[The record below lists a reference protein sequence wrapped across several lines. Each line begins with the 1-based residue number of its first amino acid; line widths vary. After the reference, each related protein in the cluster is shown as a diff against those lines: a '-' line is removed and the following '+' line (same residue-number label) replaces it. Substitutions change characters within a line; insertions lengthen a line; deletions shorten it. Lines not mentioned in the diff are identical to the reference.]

1 MDAGGGGGGGARNP
15 LAARLKFGAK
25 TSQKTSLR
33 ARQAALAPKP
43 KARRA
48 ERRRLPHESTAGAS
62 SGVPLKGGK
71 LRPLPAARPGRASEL
86 PKPANDSS
94 SSDDEKSSALPQRRP
109 VPVDDAPTSFVDSL
123 NLNPQQKS
131 EFNSGS
137 FLYLRESHRASDHG
151 TLSAY
156 NLEVIPHILIDPKNY
171 YTMSQ
176 QGITHFRGDSVAFT
190 DLDSWE
196 RNFQTFWS
204 IRHIR
209 FFQVYKKWKAFYQ
222 WSKWLKNLRK
232 QRAATSLQNNLF
244 LFNMRLQ
251 KPLLHLHAN
260 CQNARETELIEVDG
274 SKTYKLA
281 EFIEVQNNRR
291 HAVAD
296 WLTKFMKQ
304 VVLLV
309 RGACDDVLDKFL
321 SKNRIDGDHK
331 LTFMERASLRKE
343 CQKLVRFVRMTDFVL
358 QDTLRFVAV
367 QSAAAFNSHVTP
379 ESLPPRKVYLTA
391 EDHAGDEDEAEA
403 SATSEGPTPLFTVDV
418 AFNKEGTLQLQP
430 PTKDFVAAIDRII
443 LDAVSVVAQPQ
454 RLMQHAEL
462 TPYTA
467 VATEKADD
475 VALEKA
481 DLPTQVLKDKAFTQS
496 RKAVLSGVEKAMVD
510 AYDYCQVFAPYNK
523 IYLENAE
530 IQENI
535 MERYRNVDVSVFRDL
550 IEKFRGQGQSFS
562 GIPYKS
568 DVGIL
573 LVDSAELKRRLLPSP
588 MECLE
593 ALQQL
598 IPILIDTDALN
609 LNTALSDINSKLQ
622 QDPKSVEAFV
632 ARLEVQK
639 EGEELMPRLRVG
651 ATRIEELRVV
661 MLDEQWHLSDSI
673 KGHIL
678 MLNEGTILLE
688 SLLQKTEQEIEPLTA
703 RFAKQISDA
712 IPQLNKKVAA
722 TRQELDDA
730 IIADADA
737 DEEVVLAHLYAQKE
751 AYEEHLETS
760 EKYAQYQSVLNQ
772 PVVEYENIEDLQGDL
787 QVKLTLW
794 ESLRDWQRLTEEY
807 KNSSMEFVDAD
818 KIKVQ
823 VQKFNKVAVVSSRQ
837 LEGNMAVQKLSGMVQ
852 EFAKLLPATMALRN
866 KSLQPRHWKKIEETI
881 HYNFSDGLE
890 NVTLGQL
897 IDIGVMEHTERLTE
911 ISTEAVQ
918 EGALDELFETKVKSI
933 WRKSEFIVNS
943 FKESKEVFI
952 LGSVEDIMTNLDD
965 SLVTLN
971 TILGSRYCGH
981 IRLDVTVYQR
991 LLVTLQETLDEW
1003 LQCQQ
1008 QWMYLESIFSAPD
1021 IQKQLPTEA
1030 KMFQDVDKAWKT
1042 IMQATYQQPNC
1053 IKAGT
1058 VKGRKENFKIYN
1070 NQLEKIQKSLE
1081 DYLETKRQLFA
1092 RFYFISNDEL
1102 LEILSQTR
1110 DPTAVQP
1117 FLRKCFDALVKLE
1130 FGKGSKSQDILAMYS
1145 PQGERVALTKN
1156 LKARGPVEEWL
1167 GAVEASMKKAL
1178 HACMKAGVIDYDERV
1193 RTRWIRLH
1201 PGQVVA
1207 TGAQIMWSRNCEA
1220 AILAMEKTPDALAK
1234 WYDENVSMVRDLVAT
1249 VRMKISKLER
1259 KVIVALVTTDVHAR
1273 DIVEE
1278 MRDAKVSK
1286 LTNFMWMKQLRYYW
1300 DTDVNDTIVRQSN
1313 ARFTYGYE
1321 YMGCTSRLV
1330 ITPLTDRCWLTI
1342 TGSIHLKLGA
1352 APAGPAGTGKT
1363 ESTKD
1368 LAKAMGMFCIVFNC
1382 SDQIDYKMMATLFA
1396 GLAQTGNWTCLD
1408 EFNRIQ
1414 IEVLSV
1420 IAQQLFTLKSS
1431 LERGDDWCD
1440 FEGRK
1445 IEVQTFSVNV
1455 TMNPGYAGRT
1465 ALPDNLKVFFRP
1477 VAMMIPDYALIA
1489 EIMLF
1494 AEGFDDSRN
1503 LARKMIKMYKLFSEQ
1518 LSQQRHYDYGL
1529 RAVKSV
1535 LVMAGGLKREAPDV
1549 LEDITLVRALRDSNV
1564 PKFLA
1569 EDLPL
1574 VFAILTDLFPGLEV
1588 PYVDYGELLVGINEE
1603 IDRAGLQRVDSF
1615 ITKVIQFYDTTNV
1628 RFGVC
1633 LVGPATGGK
1642 TTAYRVLANT
1652 MTALHEGGSE
1662 DETFGIVHLHRMNPK
1677 SITMG
1682 ELYGEFNE
1690 LTAEWTDGLASTIM
1704 RAQARDETE
1713 ERQWVT
1719 FDGPVDTL
1727 WIESLNTVLDD
1738 NMTLCLANGERIKLR
1753 PQMRII
1759 FECNDLE
1766 QASPATVSRIGVVYY
1781 SLETVQWLPC
1791 VQTWCT
1797 EKFGHLSAEVSDHI
1811 LSKFEACVD
1820 DGLTFLRKNLREPIK
1835 TMDIQITNS
1844 LCSLFTSLWTNGV
1857 SSGHIDESN
1866 TESLISIVD
1875 QLFIFSFIWTVGGSC
1890 DEASR
1895 QEFDAWASS
1904 HDVFRDTNFNAADVY
1919 GSFPDL
1925 ENGKFTPWT
1934 TIIPK
1939 FEYDKDKSFFDLVV
1953 PTLDTTRFS
1962 FILQKQLEVFA
1973 NVFFT
1978 GVTGTGKTVIVSDL
1992 INRMKPPE
2000 EEGGMDLFDISLNF
2014 SAQTVSLQI
2023 QQTIEEK
2030 LEKKK
2035 KTLLGPPGAKKILC
2049 IFVDDVNMPAV
2060 EEYGAQPP
2068 IELLRQIV
2076 GEGGIYD
2083 RQKLFW
2089 RDIDKLAMVL
2099 ASAPPGGGRNEVT
2112 ARFSSQF
2119 HLMCIPSAA
2128 EAVLESIFK
2137 TMLGGFLEAYRFNGS
2152 VVELCEKTVKATIEV
2167 YNAVAENLRPTPA
2180 KFHYTFNLRDVSK
2193 VFQGLM
2199 MVRQRQCPD
2208 TTVFTKLWLHECCR
2222 VFHDRLRNKTDQ
2234 RWFTEFV
2241 VGLLPRHFGERIS
2254 HEDLFEAST
2263 PLAFCDFLKPG
2274 DDVPYEM
2281 VKSFG
2286 QITKVL
2292 TENLEDYNLTNP
2304 TQMHLV
2310 FFRDAVEH
2318 VVRIS
2323 RVLRQPRGNAM
2334 LVGVGGSGKQS
2345 LTRIACSMADM
2356 SCFQI
2361 ELVRGYGLE
2370 GFREDL
2376 KSLMMQAGVQGKSVC
2391 FLFVDTQIV
2400 DESFLEDINNIL
2412 NTGEI
2417 TGLFE
2422 NDEINKINEEL
2433 LPIVERMGLPGSRDI
2448 IWQTFVSRVREK
2460 LHIVLCMSPVGDA
2473 LRVRCRQYPSLIN
2486 CCTID
2491 WFLGWP
2497 RDALLSVST
2506 EFLGAREEIG
2516 SVDLRNAL
2524 AELCAQIHLS
2534 VEETADKFLAELRR
2548 HTYTTPKSYLDLI
2561 SLYLEVL
2568 NEKKKE
2574 VSTARRRLS
2583 IGVSKMEETNEVV
2596 ADLQAALTKLQ
2607 PVLEQKAKETA
2618 DLLKTV
2624 TREKADAQKVREIT
2638 QKEEQKV
2645 SVKAAE
2651 VKAVKDDAQA
2661 DLDKALPA
2669 LAKALKSLDALDKK
2683 DISEVKSF
2691 AKPHQS
2697 VQTVMEAVCIL
2708 MGEKTDWAAAKRV
2721 LSDVQLMDKLKNF
2734 DKDNIS
2740 DSKLKKLRKLTAL
2753 DSMDPAAVAKVSKA
2767 CTSLCMWCH
2776 AMDIYSDVAKEVEPK
2791 RKRLADMSKT
2801 LDEAMALLA
2810 SKQADLKA
2818 VEDRVAGLQKQLED
2832 AQNESER
2839 LAKESQLTKNRLQRA
2854 ETLTLGLKDEY
2865 IRWKGSVGKLDNQ
2878 LRDLIGDCFLSAAVV
2893 SYLGP
2898 FTGDYRTEILAKW
2911 TAMASEL
2918 EIPCSAKFSLAD
2930 TLSNPVSIRQWQI
2943 DGLPTDTVSS
2953 DNAVMVTRGQRWPLM
2968 IDPEEQAKTWIKRT
2982 FKSTLDVVRITNPNM
2997 LRSLENCVRIGK
3009 PFLIED
3015 IGEFLDP
3022 ALEPI
3027 LAKAIFEQSG
3037 RRLIRIGDSD
3047 VDYDDNFKLF
3057 LTTKMPNP
3065 HYLPEVCIKVTIINF
3080 MITISGL
3087 EDQLLGEVVKKERP
3101 EIEVQK
3107 NELVQR
3113 VAGGKKT
3120 LSELENKILKMLS
3133 EAEGNI
3139 LDNAELVDTLSESK
3153 LTSNEVNKDLEEA
3166 LVTEQ
3171 EIDKLRAGYV
3181 PVSQRGALMY
3191 FEIANLS
3198 TIDPMYQYS
3207 LAYYKRLYNL
3217 CIDNADQSDD
3227 LEQRLANIIKYMT
3240 LFIFRSICRG
3250 LFARH
3255 ELLLSLLICVSIL
3268 KRDGTVPL
3276 AEWSLFLRG
3285 AGMAVN
3291 DLENPLPKII
3301 LEAGWNLAK
3310 VLDEQIPA
3318 FEGLC
3323 DKIIANKEVLKEWGS
3338 CKCPE
3343 STPIP
3348 AGFDDELTVF
3358 QKMLFLKI
3366 FREEKLIFAARDY
3379 VALNMGPEFVESPP
3393 VLMKDIYADTDPLTP
3408 VVFILSTGADPTD
3421 MFYTFCKS
3429 MKMDKK
3435 MQVVALGQGQGPR
3448 AEAAME
3454 AAQEAGTWVML
3465 QNCHLGKSWLPN
3477 LESIIDGF
3485 KDNANLH
3492 PDFRL
3497 FVTSMPVS
3505 YFPVPILQISI
3516 KLTTEP
3522 PLGIRQNM
3530 SSTLAALDDWA
3541 GGFEDVD
3548 ERVMYPWKKLSFV
3561 LTFFHAKMQERRKFG
3576 ALGFNIAYEF
3586 NNTDL
3591 DASIKILKMFLHENS
3606 YVPWDAIL
3614 FIVGQIS
3621 YGGRVTDDWDRR
3633 TVMIMLGQL
3642 TRDEVLEPDF
3652 KFSPSGVYYPPPPGT
3667 IDDYKKYV
3675 NSLPLADDC
3684 EVFGMHDNANISC
3697 QMRDTVS
3704 LLRSCIQLQPRAGN
3718 SGDGDGKTPDEVV
3731 TELAQE
3737 VESKLP
3743 SDLDMDD
3750 AGPSTFTMN
3759 GELMDSLAIVLKQE
3773 MIRFNALLGVMR
3785 KNLKE
3790 LQMAIRGETLMSD
3803 TLDSVYFSLTNN
3815 LVPPVFERAA
3825 YPSLKPLASW
3835 VKDLLAKLAFMK
3847 KWLVNGKPTSF
3858 WLAGFFFPQGF
3869 TTGVLQNHARK
3880 YQIPIDTLNFVFE
3893 IQSQMDDHEMTDAPE
3908 DGVYVSGVFIDGSF
3922 VCVCATATNFLS

>member
-1 MDAGGGGGGGARNP
+1 LLLLLLLLLLLFLLLPGA
-15 LAARLKFGAK
+15 
-25 TSQKTSLR
+25 LR
-33 ARQAALAPKP
+33 CACF
-43 KARRA
+43 ARRMQIN
-48 ERRRLPHESTAGAS
+48 
-62 SGVPLKGGK
+62 GK
-71 LRPLPAARPGRASEL
+71 L
-86 PKPANDSS
+86 
-94 SSDDEKSSALPQRRP
+94 
-109 VPVDDAPTSFVDSL
+109 
-123 NLNPQQKS
+123 
-131 EFNSGS
+131 
-137 FLYLRESHRASDHG
+137 
-151 TLSAY
+151 
-156 NLEVIPHILIDPKNY
+156 
-171 YTMSQ
+171 
-176 QGITHFRGDSVAFT
+176 
-190 DLDSWE
+190 
-196 RNFQTFWS
+196 
-204 IRHIR
+204 
-209 FFQVYKKWKAFYQ
+209 
-222 WSKWLKNLRK
+222 
-232 QRAATSLQNNLF
+232 
-244 LFNMRLQ
+244 
-251 KPLLHLHAN
+251 
-260 CQNARETELIEVDG
+260 
-274 SKTYKLA
+274 
-281 EFIEVQNNRR
+281 
-291 HAVAD
+291 
-296 WLTKFMKQ
+296 
-304 VVLLV
+304 
-309 RGACDDVLDKFL
+309 
-321 SKNRIDGDHK
+321 
-331 LTFMERASLRKE
+331 
-343 CQKLVRFVRMTDFVL
+343 
-358 QDTLRFVAV
+358 
-367 QSAAAFNSHVTP
+367 
-379 ESLPPRKVYLTA
+379 
-391 EDHAGDEDEAEA
+391 
-403 SATSEGPTPLFTVDV
+403 
-418 AFNKEGTLQLQP
+418 
-430 PTKDFVAAIDRII
+430 
-443 LDAVSVVAQPQ
+443 
-454 RLMQHAEL
+454 
-462 TPYTA
+462 
-467 VATEKADD
+467 
-475 VALEKA
+475 
-481 DLPTQVLKDKAFTQS
+481 
-496 RKAVLSGVEKAMVD
+496 
-510 AYDYCQVFAPYNK
+510 
-523 IYLENAE
+523 
-530 IQENI
+530 QE
-535 MERYRNVDVSVFRDL
+535 
-550 IEKFRGQGQSFS
+550 
-562 GIPYKS
+562 
-568 DVGIL
+568 
-573 LVDSAELKRRLLPSP
+573 
-588 MECLE
+588 
-593 ALQQL
+593 
-598 IPILIDTDALN
+598 
-609 LNTALSDINSKLQ
+609 
-622 QDPKSVEAFV
+622 DPKSVEAFV
-632 ARLEVQK
+632 KRLRVQK
-639 EGEELMPRLRVG
+639 EGDELMPRLRAG
-651 ATRIEELRVV
+651 MTRIEELRIV
-661 MLDEQWHLSDSI
+661 MLDEQWPLSDSI
-673 KGHIL
+673 KGHIM
-678 MLNEGTILLE
+678 MLNDGTTLLE
-688 SLLQKTEQEIEPLTA
+688 ALLTKCEQEIEALTA

-712 IPQLNKKVAA
+712 IPQLNKKVAT

-730 IIADADA
+730 MISDADA
-737 DEEVVLAHLYAQKE
+737 DENEVLSHLYTQKE
-751 AYEEHLETS
+751 AYEAHLATAR
-760 EKYAQYQSVLNQ
+760 KYQEYQSMLNQ
-772 PVVEYENIEDLQGDL
+772 PVVEYENIEDLNTDL
-787 QVKLTLW
+787 NTKLTLW
-794 ESLRDWQRLTEEY
+794 ESLRDWQRLTDDY
-807 KNSSMEFVDAD
+807 KNSSMQNVDAE
-818 KIKVQ
+818 KIKMQ
-823 VQKFNKVAVVSSRQ
+823 VQKFNKVAVVSARQ
-837 LEGNMAVQKLSGMVQ
+837 LEGNLAAAKLQGMVT
-852 EFAKLLPATMALRN
+852 EFAKLLPAVLALRN
-866 KSLQPRHWKKIEETI
+866 RSLQPRHWKKIEETI

-897 IDIGVMEHTERLTE
+897 IEIGVMDHTERLVE

-918 EGALDELFETKVKSI
+918 EGALDELFEKKVKSV
-933 WRKSEFIVNS
+933 WRAMEFVVNP

-952 LGSVEDIMTNLDD
+952 LGSVDEIVTSLDD

-991 LLVTLQETLDEW
+991 LLVLLQETLDEW

-1021 IQKQLPTEA
+1021 IQKQLPMEA

-1042 IMQATYQQPNC
+1042 IMQQTYQQPNC

-1058 VKGRKENFKIYN
+1058 VTGRKENFKIYN
-1070 NQLEKIQKSLE
+1070 NQLERIQKSLE

-1110 DPTAVQP
+1110 DPQAVQP
-1117 FLRKCFDALVKLE
+1117 FLCKCFDALVRLE
-1130 FGKGSKSQDILAMYS
+1130 FGKGQKAQDILAMCS
-1145 PQGERVALTKN
+1145 PENERVPLTKN

-1167 GAVEASMKKAL
+1167 GAVEGAMKKSL
-1178 HACMKAGVIDYDERV
+1178 HACMKAAVIDYDERPRV
-1193 RTRWIRLH
+1193 RWIRCH
-1201 PGQVVA
+1201 SGQTVA
-1207 TGAQIMWSRNCEA
+1207 TGAQIMWSRGCEA
-1220 AILAMEKTPDALAK
+1220 AISAMATDSGALAK
-1234 WYDENVSMVRDLVAT
+1234 WYDDNVSMVRDLVAT

-1278 MRDAKVSK
+1278 MRDAQVDK
-1286 LTNFMWMKQLRYYW
+1286 LTNFTWMKQLRYYW
-1300 DTDVNDTIVRQSN
+1300 DVEANDTIVRQSN
-1313 ARFTYGYE
+1313 ARFVYGYE

-1382 SDQIDYKMMATLFA
+1382 SDQIDFKMMATLFA

-1445 IEVQTFSVNV
+1445 IKVQTFSVNV

-1535 LVMAGGLKREAPDV
+1535 LVMAGGLKRDAPDV

-1574 VFAILTDLFPGLEV
+1574 VFAILSDLFPGLEV
-1588 PYVDYGELLVGINEE
+1588 PYVDYGALLVGIHAE

-1642 TTAYRVLANT
+1642 TTAYNTLANT
-1652 MTALHEGGSE
+1652 MTALHEGGSQ
-1662 DETFGIVHLHRMNPK
+1662 DESFGIVHLHRMNPK

-1704 RAQARDETE
+1704 RTQARDETE

-1766 QASPATVSRIGVVYY
+1766 QASPATVSRVGVVYF

-1791 VQTWCT
+1791 VQTWVT
-1797 EKFGHLSAEVSDHI
+1797 RTFGRLGDKIGAHLLSRFEKTMDE
-1811 LSKFEACVD
+1811 
-1820 DGLTFLRKNLREPIK
+1820 GLHFLRKHLREPIK
-1835 TMDIQITNS
+1835 SMDIQLTNS
-1844 LCSLFTSLWTNGV
+1844 LCSLFTSMWDSAVRRGQINED
-1857 SSGHIDESN
+1857 DEEAVLRMI
-1866 TESLISIVD
+1866 T
-1875 QLFIFSFIWTVGGSC
+1875 QLYSFAFVWTVGGTC
-1890 DEASR
+1890 DEDSR
-1895 QEFDAWASS
+1895 EQFDAWVSTQALL
-1904 HDVFRDTNFNAADVY
+1904 RDTNFNAPDVY
-1919 GSFPDL
+1919 ASYLDMATGNFAQWSH
-1925 ENGKFTPWT
+1925 
-1934 TIIPK
+1934 IIRG
-1939 FEYDKDKSFFDLVV
+1939 FEYDKDKSFFDLVI

-1962 FILQKQLEVFA
+1962 FVLQRQVEVFA

-1992 INRMKPPE
+1992 INRMKPDE
-2000 EEGGMDLFDISLNF
+2000 EEGGAALHDISLNF

-2023 QQTIEEK
+2023 QQTIEGK

-2035 KTLLGPPGAKKILC
+2035 KTLLGPPGGKKILC

-2076 GEGGIYD
+2076 GEGGMYD

-2089 RDIDKLAMVL
+2089 RDIDKLSMVL
-2099 ASAPPGGGRNEVT
+2099 AAAPPGGGRNDIT
-2112 ARFSSQF
+2112 MRFSSQF
-2119 HLMCIPSAA
+2119 HVMCIPSAA

-2137 TMLGGFLEAYRFNGS
+2137 TMLSGFLAAHRFPSS
-2152 VVELCEKTVKATIEV
+2152 VQDLCVNTVKATIEV

-2193 VFQGLM
+2193 VFQGVM
-2199 MVRQRQCPD
+2199 MVGPRQCPD
-2208 TTVFTKLWLHECCR
+2208 TATFTKLWVHECCR
-2222 VFHDRLRNKTDQ
+2222 VFHDRLRNKQDQ

-2241 VGLLPRHFGERIS
+2241 VSLLPRQFGERMT
-2254 HEDLFEAST
+2254 HEQLFEDKT
-2263 PLAFCDFLKPG
+2263 PLAWCDFLKPG
-2274 DDVPYEM
+2274 DDAPYELA
-2281 VKSFG
+2281 KSLA

-2292 TENLEDYNLTNP
+2292 SDNLEDYNLTNP
-2304 TQMHLV
+2304 TQMNLV

-2318 VVRIS
+2318 AVRIS
-2323 RVLRQPRGNAM
+2323 RILRQPRGNAM

-2345 LTRIACSMADM
+2345 LTRISCFMADVE
-2356 SCFQI
+2356 CFQI
-2361 ELVRGYGLE
+2361 ELVRGYGID

-2376 KSLMMQAGVQGKSVC
+2376 KKLMMTAGVRGKHIC

-2422 NDEINKINEEL
+2422 NDELNKIQEEL
-2433 LPIVERMGLPGSRDI
+2433 LPVVEGMGLPGTRGAV
-2448 IWQTFVSRVREK
+2448 WQTFVSRVREK
-2460 LHIVLCMSPVGDA
+2460 LHMVLCMSPVGDS

-2497 RDALLSVST
+2497 RDALLSVS
-2506 EFLGAREEIG
+2506 ESFLGNREEIG
-2516 SVDLRNAL
+2516 DQDVRNRL
-2524 AELCAQIHLS
+2524 AELCARIHLS
-2534 VEETADKFLAELRR
+2534 VEATAAKFLAQLRR

-2561 SLYLEVL
+2561 SLYLQVL
-2568 NEKKKE
+2568 RERKDD
-2574 VSTARRRLS
+2574 VGTVRRRLA
-2583 IGVSKMEETNEVV
+2583 IGVSKMEETNAVV
-2596 ADLQAALTKLQ
+2596 ADLQAQLTKLQ
-2607 PVLEQKAKETA
+2607 PVLVQKTAETA
-2618 DLLKTV
+2618 ELLKTV

-2651 VKAVKDDAQA
+2651 VKVVKEDAQA

-2669 LAKALKSLDALDKK
+2669 LAKALKSLDSLDKK

-2691 AKPHQS
+2691 AKPHAS
-2697 VQTVMEAVCIL
+2697 VQTVMEAVCVL
-2708 MGEKTDWAAAKRV
+2708 LNEKTDWATAKKV
-2721 LSDVQLMDKLKNF
+2721 LSDLAFIDRLKDF
-2734 DKDNIS
+2734 DKDNIP
-2740 DSKLKKLRKLTAL
+2740 DATLKKLRKLTGL
-2753 DSMDPAAVAKVSKA
+2753 ESMDPNAVAKVSKA
-2767 CTSLCMWCH
+2767 CTSLCLWCH
-2776 AMDIYSDVAKEVEPK
+2776 AMDVYSDVAKEVEPK
-2791 RKRLADMSKT
+2791 RKRLAEMSAT
-2801 LDEAMALLA
+2801 LDAAMALLA

-2818 VEDRVAGLQKQLED
+2818 VEDRVADLQQQLEN
-2832 AQNESER
+2832 AQAESER
-2839 LAKESQLTKNRLQRA
+2839 LAKESQLTQARLQRA
-2854 ETLTLGLKDEY
+2854 EKLTLGLADEY
-2865 IRWKGSVGKLDNQ
+2865 TRWKGSVGKLDDQ
-2878 LRDLIGDCFLSAAVV
+2878 LRDLVGDCFLSAAVV

-2898 FTGDYRTEILAKW
+2898 FTGDYRAEILADW
-2911 TAMASEL
+2911 TTMAKDL
-2918 EIPCSAKFSLAD
+2918 KIPCSDAFTLAL
-2930 TLSNPVSIRQWQI
+2930 TLSNPVDVRQWQI
-2943 DGLPTDTVSS
+2943 DGLPTDAVSS

-2968 IDPEEQAKTWIKRT
+2968 IDPEEQAKAWIKRT
-2982 FKSTLDVVRITNPNM
+2982 HKNSLDVVRITNVNM

-3009 PFLIED
+3009 PLLIED

-3047 VDYDDNFKLF
+3047 VDYDDNFRLF
-3057 LTTKMPNP
+3057 MTTKMPNP

-3080 MITISGL
+3080 MITVSGL
-3087 EDQLLGEVVKKERP
+3087 EDQLLGDVVKKERP

-3120 LSELENKILKMLS
+3120 LSDLENKILKLLS

-3139 LDNAELVDTLSESK
+3139 LDNAELVDTLSDAK
-3153 LTSNEVNKDLEEA
+3153 VTATAVNKDLEIA
-3166 LVTEQ
+3166 LHTEK
-3171 EIDKLRAGYV
+3171 EIDVLRQRYV
-3181 PVSQRGALMY
+3181 PVAERGALMY
-3191 FEIANLS
+3191 FEVANLS
-3198 TIDPMYQYS
+3198 IIDPMYQYS
-3207 LAYYKRLYNL
+3207 LTYYKRLYNR
-3217 CIDNADQSDD
+3217 CIDAADASDD
-3227 LEQRLANIIKYMT
+3227 LSTRLTNIIEYMT
-3240 LFIFRSICRG
+3240 LFVFRSVCRG

-3255 ELLLSLLICVSIL
+3255 ELLLSLMMCASIL
-3268 KRDGTVPL
+3268 KRKGVVKVD
-3276 AEWSLFLRG
+3276 EWNLLLRG
-3285 AGMAVN
+3285 AGMFVN
-3291 DLENPLPKII
+3291 TAPNPLPRII
-3301 LEAGWNLAK
+3301 SEAGWNLAGALQ
-3310 VLDEQIPA
+3310 VQVEA
-3318 FEGLC
+3318 FAGLC
-3323 DKIIANKEVLKEWGS
+3323 DKVTAEVDVMREWGS
-3338 CKCPE
+3338 CKNPE
-3343 STPIP
+3343 STRIP
-3348 AGFDDELTVF
+3348 AGFDKSLTVF
-3358 QKMLFLKI
+3358 QKMLLIKV
-3366 FREEKLIFAARDY
+3366 FREEKLLFAARDF
-3379 VALNMGPEFVESPP
+3379 VALNMGTAFVESPP
-3393 VLMKDIYADTDPLTP
+3393 VLMKDLYADTDPLTP
-3408 VVFILSTGADPTD
+3408 IVFILSTGADPTD
-3421 MFYTFCKS
+3421 MFHTFCKT

-3435 MQVVALGQGQGPR
+3435 MQLVALGQGQGPR
-3448 AEAAME
+3448 AEAAIE
-3454 AAQEAGTWVML
+3454 AATESGGWVML
-3465 QNCHLGKSWLPN
+3465 QNCHLGKSWLPR
-3477 LESIIDGF
+3477 LETIIDSF
-3485 KDNANLH
+3485 KDNVNMH

-3497 FVTSMPVS
+3497 FVTSMPVQ

-3530 SSTLAALDDWA
+3530 TGTLAALDDWA
-3541 GGFEDVD
+3541 EGFEDVD
-3548 ERVMYPWKKLSFV
+3548 DRINYNWKKLSFV

-3591 DASIKILKMFLHENS
+3591 DASIKILKMFLNEND
-3606 YVPWDAIL
+3606 YVPWDALL

-3642 TRDEVLEPDF
+3642 TRDEVLKPDF
-3652 KFSPSGVYYPPPPGT
+3652 KFSPSGVYYPPPPGS
-3667 IDDYKKYV
+3667 IDDYIKYV
-3675 NSLPLADDC
+3675 KSLPLADDC

-3697 QMRDTVS
+3697 QMRDTVA
-3704 LLRSCIQLQPRAGN
+3704 LLRSSISLQPRVGGGGGS
-3718 SGDGDGKTPDEVV
+3718 SGKSPDEVV
-3731 TELAQE
+3731 TDLAKE

-3743 SDLDMDD
+3743 GDLNMDD
-3750 AGPSTFTMN
+3750 AGSTTFTMN

-3773 MIRFNALLGVMR
+3773 MVRFNSLLDVIR

-3790 LQMAIRGETLMSD
+3790 VQMAIRGETLMSD
-3803 TLDSVYFSLTNN
+3803 VLDSVYFSLTNN

-3825 YPSLKPLASW
+3825 YPSLKPLAAW
-3835 VKDLLAKLAFMK
+3835 VKDLVAKLAFMK
-3847 KWLVNGKPTSF
+3847 EWLLHGKPACF

-3893 IQSQMDDHEMTDAPE
+3893 IQKQMLSEEMKESPS
-3908 DGVYVSGVFIDGSF
+3908 DGVYVSGVFIDGAFGTAVPCRVRWVLPGFGGVSCAAVVTWWWVEDRRGGCPCLWHRCWGWSVAAILELTLLVRVRRTTITTGARYDAKSGGLVDCDPGELFTRLPVVHF
-3922 VCVCATATNFLS
+3922 VPFVKSANPFGPSLIAPEGVYEVRRSLACSRGCSWWSERDAKVGVQVEAMNVAVLHVPGTTARLAISRLVGCLTRTPPALCSLCSPPCILDLPPRRCRCTRRLCGRDSCLQRACRPTSSAASMSH

>member
-1 MDAGGGGGGGARNP
+1 M
-15 LAARLKFGAK
+15 
-25 TSQKTSLR
+25 
-33 ARQAALAPKP
+33 
-43 KARRA
+43 
-48 ERRRLPHESTAGAS
+48 
-62 SGVPLKGGK
+62 
-71 LRPLPAARPGRASEL
+71 
-86 PKPANDSS
+86 
-94 SSDDEKSSALPQRRP
+94 
-109 VPVDDAPTSFVDSL
+109 
-123 NLNPQQKS
+123 
-131 EFNSGS
+131 
-137 FLYLRESHRASDHG
+137 
-151 TLSAY
+151 
-156 NLEVIPHILIDPKNY
+156 
-171 YTMSQ
+171 
-176 QGITHFRGDSVAFT
+176 
-190 DLDSWE
+190 
-196 RNFQTFWS
+196 
-204 IRHIR
+204 
-209 FFQVYKKWKAFYQ
+209 
-222 WSKWLKNLRK
+222 
-232 QRAATSLQNNLF
+232 
-244 LFNMRLQ
+244 
-251 KPLLHLHAN
+251 
-260 CQNARETELIEVDG
+260 
-274 SKTYKLA
+274 
-281 EFIEVQNNRR
+281 
-291 HAVAD
+291 
-296 WLTKFMKQ
+296 
-304 VVLLV
+304 
-309 RGACDDVLDKFL
+309 
-321 SKNRIDGDHK
+321 
-331 LTFMERASLRKE
+331 
-343 CQKLVRFVRMTDFVL
+343 
-358 QDTLRFVAV
+358 
-367 QSAAAFNSHVTP
+367 
-379 ESLPPRKVYLTA
+379 
-391 EDHAGDEDEAEA
+391 
-403 SATSEGPTPLFTVDV
+403 
-418 AFNKEGTLQLQP
+418 
-430 PTKDFVAAIDRII
+430 
-443 LDAVSVVAQPQ
+443 
-454 RLMQHAEL
+454 
-462 TPYTA
+462 
-467 VATEKADD
+467 
-475 VALEKA
+475 
-481 DLPTQVLKDKAFTQS
+481 
-496 RKAVLSGVEKAMVD
+496 
-510 AYDYCQVFAPYNK
+510 
-523 IYLENAE
+523 
-530 IQENI
+530 
-535 MERYRNVDVSVFRDL
+535 
-550 IEKFRGQGQSFS
+550 
-562 GIPYKS
+562 
-568 DVGIL
+568 
-573 LVDSAELKRRLLPSP
+573 
-588 MECLE
+588 
-593 ALQQL
+593 
-598 IPILIDTDALN
+598 
-609 LNTALSDINSKLQ
+609 
-622 QDPKSVEAFV
+622 
-632 ARLEVQK
+632 
-639 EGEELMPRLRVG
+639 
-651 ATRIEELRVV
+651 
-661 MLDEQWHLSDSI
+661 
-673 KGHIL
+673 
-678 MLNEGTILLE
+678 
-688 SLLQKTEQEIEPLTA
+688 
-703 RFAKQISDA
+703 
-712 IPQLNKKVAA
+712 
-722 TRQELDDA
+722 
-730 IIADADA
+730 
-737 DEEVVLAHLYAQKE
+737 
-751 AYEEHLETS
+751 
-760 EKYAQYQSVLNQ
+760 
-772 PVVEYENIEDLQGDL
+772 
-787 QVKLTLW
+787 
-794 ESLRDWQRLTEEY
+794 
-807 KNSSMEFVDAD
+807 
-818 KIKVQ
+818 
-823 VQKFNKVAVVSSRQ
+823 
-837 LEGNMAVQKLSGMVQ
+837 
-852 EFAKLLPATMALRN
+852 
-866 KSLQPRHWKKIEETI
+866 
-881 HYNFSDGLE
+881 
-890 NVTLGQL
+890 
-897 IDIGVMEHTERLTE
+897 
-911 ISTEAVQ
+911 
-918 EGALDELFETKVKSI
+918 
-933 WRKSEFIVNS
+933 
-943 FKESKEVFI
+943 
-952 LGSVEDIMTNLDD
+952 
-965 SLVTLN
+965 
-971 TILGSRYCGH
+971 
-981 IRLDVTVYQR
+981 
-991 LLVTLQETLDEW
+991 
-1003 LQCQQ
+1003 
-1008 QWMYLESIFSAPD
+1008 
-1021 IQKQLPTEA
+1021 
-1030 KMFQDVDKAWKT
+1030 
-1042 IMQATYQQPNC
+1042 
-1053 IKAGT
+1053 
-1058 VKGRKENFKIYN
+1058 
-1070 NQLEKIQKSLE
+1070 
-1081 DYLETKRQLFA
+1081 
-1092 RFYFISNDEL
+1092 
-1102 LEILSQTR
+1102 
-1110 DPTAVQP
+1110 
-1117 FLRKCFDALVKLE
+1117 
-1130 FGKGSKSQDILAMYS
+1130 
-1145 PQGERVALTKN
+1145 TKN

-1178 HACMKAGVIDYDERV
+1178 HACMKHGVIDYDERV

-1201 PGQVVA
+1201 PGQIVA
-1207 TGAQIMWSRNCEA
+1207 TGAQIMWSRGCEQ
-1220 AILAMEKTPDALAK
+1220 AILAMDESPDALSK
-1234 WYDENVSMVRDLVAT
+1234 WYDENVGMVRDLVAT

-1313 ARFTYGYE
+1313 AKFTYGYE

-1445 IEVQTFSVNV
+1445 IKVQTFSVNV

-1588 PYVDYGELLVGINEE
+1588 PYVDYGELLVGINAE

-1615 ITKVIQFYDTTNV
+1615 VTKVIQFYDTTNV

-1791 VQTWCT
+1791 VKTWCAQ
-1797 EKFGHLSAEVSDHI
+1797 KFGYLGEVATEHL
-1811 LSKFEACVD
+1811 LSRFEGSVN
-1820 DGLTFLRKNLREPIK
+1820 DGLDFVRKNLTEPIQ

-1844 LCSLFTSLWTNGV
+1844 LCSLFTSMWQQGV
-1857 SSGHIDESN
+1857 AAGHINENDEDSVK
-1866 TESLISIVD
+1866 EAIDMLYAFAFVWS
-1875 QLFIFSFIWTVGGSC
+1875 VGGSC
-1890 DEASR
+1890 NEAGR
-1895 QEFDAWASS
+1895 QMFDAWCNS
-1904 HDVFRDTNFNAADVY
+1904 HELLRNTNFNASNVY
-1919 GSFPDL
+1919 GAFPDL
-1925 ENGKFTPWT
+1925 STRRFEPWKNV
-1934 TIIPK
+1934 IPS

-1962 FILQKQLEVFA
+1962 FILQRQLEVFA

-1992 INRMKPPE
+1992 INRMKPTE
-2000 EEGGMDLFDISLNF
+2000 EEGGADLFDVSLNF
-2014 SAQTVSLQI
+2014 SAQTISLQI

-2076 GEGGIYD
+2076 GERGMYD

-2119 HLMCIPSAA
+2119 HVMCIPSA
-2128 EAVLESIFK
+2128 EEEVLESIFS
-2137 TMLGGFLEAYRFNGS
+2137 TMFNGFLQAYRFNSG
-2152 VVELCEKTVKATIEV
+2152 VLDLCDKTVKATIEV
-2167 YNAVAENLRPTPA
+2167 YNAVADNLRPTPA

-2193 VFQGLM
+2193 VFQGMM

-2208 TTVFTKLWLHECCR
+2208 TTTFAKLWTHECCR

-2234 RWFTEFV
+2234 RWFTDFIV
-2241 VGLLPRHFGERIS
+2241 TLLPRHFGERLS
-2254 HEDLFEAST
+2254 HEQLFEDKT

-2274 DDVPYEM
+2274 DDVPYEI
-2281 VKSFG
+2281 VKSMG

-2292 TENLEDYNLTNP
+2292 NENLEDYNLTNP
-2304 TQMHLV
+2304 TQMNLV
-2310 FFRDAVEH
+2310 FFRDAVQH

-2345 LTRIACSMADM
+2345 LTRIACSMADIK
-2356 SCFQI
+2356 CFQI

-2376 KSLMMQAGVQGKSVC
+2376 KQLMMTAGVAGQNVC

-2417 TGLFE
+2417 TGLFVS
-2422 NDEINKINEEL
+2422 DELNKINEEL
-2433 LPIVERMGLPGSRDI
+2433 LPVVEQMGLPGTRDA
-2448 IWQTFVSRVREK
+2448 IWQTFVSRVRER
-2460 LHIVLCMSPVGDA
+2460 LHIVLCMSPVGDS

-2497 RDALLSVST
+2497 RDALLSVS
-2506 EFLGAREEIG
+2506 ESFLGSREEIG
-2516 SVDLRNAL
+2516 SEELRTSL
-2524 AELCAQIHLS
+2524 AELCARIHLS
-2534 VEETADKFLAELRR
+2534 VEAQAAKFLAELRR

-2568 NEKKKE
+2568 NEKKEE
-2574 VSTARRRLS
+2574 VGTVRRRLS
-2583 IGVSKMEETNEVV
+2583 IGVSKMEETNSVV
-2596 ADLQAALTKLQ
+2596 ADLQESLTQLQ
-2607 PVLEQKAKETA
+2607 PVLAQKAKETA
-2618 DLLKTV
+2618 ELLKTV

-2651 VKAVKDDAQA
+2651 VKVVKDDAQA

-2708 MGEKTDWAAAKRV
+2708 LGEKTDWSTAKKV
-2721 LSDVQLMDKLKNF
+2721 LSDVQFMDKLKNY

-2740 DSKLKKLRKLTAL
+2740 DGVLKKLRKLTAL
-2753 DSMDPAAVAKVSKA
+2753 DTMDPAAVAKVSKA

-2791 RKRLADMSKT
+2791 RKRVAEMTAT
-2801 LDEAMALLA
+2801 LDSAMALLA

-2832 AQNESER
+2832 AQAESER
-2839 LAKESQLTKNRLQRA
+2839 LAKESQLTQNRLTRA
-2854 ETLTLGLKDEY
+2854 EKLTVGLKDEY
-2865 IRWKGSVGKLDNQ
+2865 LRWKGSVGSLDMQ
-2878 LRDLIGDCFLSAAVV
+2878 LRDLIGDCFLSAALV

-2898 FTGDYRTEILAKW
+2898 FTGDYRTEILADW
-2911 TAMASEL
+2911 TSMAEEL
-2918 EIPCSAKFSLAD
+2918 QIPCSQSFSLAG
-2930 TLSNPVSIRQWQI
+2930 TLSKPVDIRQWQI
-2943 DGLPTDTVSS
+2943 DGLPTDAVSS

-2982 FKSTLDVVRITNPNM
+2982 YKSSLDVVRITNPNM

-3047 VDYDDNFKLF
+3047 VDYDDNFRLF

-3120 LSELENKILKMLS
+3120 LSELESKILKMLS

-3139 LDNAELVDTLSESK
+3139 LDNAELVDTLSEAKVLS
-3153 LTSNEVNKDLEEA
+3153 TEVNKDLEDA
-3166 LVTEQ
+3166 LVTEK
-3171 EIDKLRAGYV
+3171 EIDTLRAGYV
-3181 PVSQRGALMY
+3181 PVAQRGALMY

-3217 CIDNADQSDD
+3217 CIDNSEPSPD
-3227 LEQRLANIIKYMT
+3227 LATRLGSIIK
-3240 LFIFRSICRG
+3240 
-3250 LFARH
+3250 
-3255 ELLLSLLICVSIL
+3255 CV
-3268 KRDGTVPL
+3268 
-3276 AEWSLFLRG
+3276 
-3285 AGMAVN
+3285 
-3291 DLENPLPKII
+3291 
-3301 LEAGWNLAK
+3301 
-3310 VLDEQIPA
+3310 
-3318 FEGLC
+3318 
-3323 DKIIANKEVLKEWGS
+3323 
-3338 CKCPE
+3338 
-3343 STPIP
+3343 
-3348 AGFDDELTVF
+3348 
-3358 QKMLFLKI
+3358 
-3366 FREEKLIFAARDY
+3366 
-3379 VALNMGPEFVESPP
+3379 
-3393 VLMKDIYADTDPLTP
+3393 
-3408 VVFILSTGADPTD
+3408 
-3421 MFYTFCKS
+3421 
-3429 MKMDKK
+3429 
-3435 MQVVALGQGQGPR
+3435 
-3448 AEAAME
+3448 
-3454 AAQEAGTWVML
+3454 
-3465 QNCHLGKSWLPN
+3465 
-3477 LESIIDGF
+3477 
-3485 KDNANLH
+3485 
-3492 PDFRL
+3492 
-3497 FVTSMPVS
+3497 
-3505 YFPVPILQISI
+3505 PVPAC
-3516 KLTTEP
+3516 
-3522 PLGIRQNM
+3522 M
-3530 SSTLAALDDWA
+3530 SA
-3541 GGFEDVD
+3541 
-3548 ERVMYPWKKLSFV
+3548 
-3561 LTFFHAKMQERRKFG
+3561 
-3576 ALGFNIAYEF
+3576 
-3586 NNTDL
+3586 
-3591 DASIKILKMFLHENS
+3591 
-3606 YVPWDAIL
+3606 
-3614 FIVGQIS
+3614 
-3621 YGGRVTDDWDRR
+3621 
-3633 TVMIMLGQL
+3633 
-3642 TRDEVLEPDF
+3642 
-3652 KFSPSGVYYPPPPGT
+3652 
-3667 IDDYKKYV
+3667 
-3675 NSLPLADDC
+3675 
-3684 EVFGMHDNANISC
+3684 
-3697 QMRDTVS
+3697 
-3704 LLRSCIQLQPRAGN
+3704 
-3718 SGDGDGKTPDEVV
+3718 
-3731 TELAQE
+3731 
-3737 VESKLP
+3737 
-3743 SDLDMDD
+3743 
-3750 AGPSTFTMN
+3750 
-3759 GELMDSLAIVLKQE
+3759 
-3773 MIRFNALLGVMR
+3773 
-3785 KNLKE
+3785 
-3790 LQMAIRGETLMSD
+3790 
-3803 TLDSVYFSLTNN
+3803 
-3815 LVPPVFERAA
+3815 PV
-3825 YPSLKPLASW
+3825 
-3835 VKDLLAKLAFMK
+3835 
-3847 KWLVNGKPTSF
+3847 
-3858 WLAGFFFPQGF
+3858 
-3869 TTGVLQNHARK
+3869 
-3880 YQIPIDTLNFVFE
+3880 
-3893 IQSQMDDHEMTDAPE
+3893 
-3908 DGVYVSGVFIDGSF
+3908 
-3922 VCVCATATNFLS
+3922 